1 MREADVLVGA
11 LRMEKGRNQMLVA
24 EELVM
29 EMKPG
34 SVIID
39 VSIDQGGCIETSEM
53 TNHEHPTFIK
63 HEVTH
68 YCVPNIASR
77 VARTASLAI
86 SNIFSPI
93 LLEAGELGGFDE
105 MIYQKRWLQKGVYS
119 YNGTITNLDLA
130 KRFNLGFKDLSLF
143 MAARI

>member
-1 MREADVLVGA
+1 
-11 LRMEKGRNQMLVA
+11 MEKGRNQMLVA